1 VHAANLRTVFDG
13 FSATELTTLDGM
25 LDGTLDGMLD
35 RLR

>member
-13 FSATELTTLDGM
+13 FSATELTPLDGM
-25 LDGTLDGMLD
+25 LDGMLD